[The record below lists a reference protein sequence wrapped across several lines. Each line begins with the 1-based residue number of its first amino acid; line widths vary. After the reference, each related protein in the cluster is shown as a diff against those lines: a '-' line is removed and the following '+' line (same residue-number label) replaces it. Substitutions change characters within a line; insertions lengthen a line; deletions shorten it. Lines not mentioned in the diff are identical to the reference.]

1 MVMME
6 NLTQVKNLNLK
17 KGQKLIGIKKLWMVW
32 DDIWEY

>member
-32 DDIWEY
+32 DDI